1 MAMDEALISQISASV
16 LRRRGVTWSPGDAL
30 AAQAAEAAA
39 AAIGLLRAYAGNDSL
54 PLTGGAEY
62 DLAVVATWYLM
73 DNRRAEFLAD
83 YKQEL
88 LLLRM
93 QEAVADAGSGT
104 DVS

>member
-1 MAMDEALISQISASV
+1 MDEALIAQISASV

-30 AAQAAEAAA
+30 AAQADEAARA
-39 AAIGLLRAYAGNDSL
+39 AVGLLRQHAGNDSL

-62 DLAVVATWYLM
+62 DLAVVAAWYLM

-93 QEAVADAGSGT
+93 QEAVADASSGT